1 MKLIKIVSICFLML
15 FAVSAKAQNEVRRD
29 SLRAAKVE
37 ELRKF
42 RETLFV
48 ERLSLTDAEKPK
60 FFAIY
65 DEYQLKLRDAKRA
78 FRIKWEGKKPSE
90 LSDAEAELYFKDA
103 IALRK
108 LEVQLM
114 ETYTVK
120 LKPVIGMQRAVQL
133 PKIEREVK
141 KELITKARSMRKKK
155 KGAGEGQDGEGR
167 PGDDRPRRPRA
178 PRENPAPNT
187 PN

>member
-1 MKLIKIVSICFLML
+1 MKIIKVVSICFLML
-15 FAVSAKAQNEVRRD
+15 FSLAANAQNEVKRD

-48 ERLSLTDAEKPK
+48 ERLSLTESEKVK
-60 FFAIY
+60 FFTIY
-65 DEYQLKLRDAKRA
+65 DEYQLKLRDAKRS
-78 FRIKWEGKKPSE
+78 FRNKWEGKRPAD
-90 LSDAEAELYFKDA
+90 LTDAEAELYFKDA

-155 KGAGEGQDGEGR
+155 KQAGEGSGDGR
-167 PGDDRPRRPRA
+167 AGDDRPRRPRA
-178 PRENPAPNT
+178 PRENPASST

>member
-1 MKLIKIVSICFLML
+1 MKIIKIVSICFLML
-15 FAVSAKAQNEVRRD
+15 FSLSANAQNEVKRD
-29 SLRAAKVE
+29 SLRATKVE

-42 RETLFV
+42 RESLFV
-48 ERLSLTDAEKPK
+48 ERLSLTETEKVK
-60 FFAIY
+60 FFTIY
-65 DEYQLKLRDAKRA
+65 DEYQLKLRDAKRS
-78 FRIKWEGKKPSE
+78 FRNKWEGKRPAD

-141 KELITKARSMRKKK
+141 KELIAKARSMRKKK
-155 KGAGEGQDGEGR
+155 KPAAEGGNADR
-167 PGDDRPRRPRA
+167 PSDARPRRPRA
-178 PRENPAPNT
+178 PRENAAQ
-187 PN
+187 

>member
-1 MKLIKIVSICFLML
+1 MGR
-15 FAVSAKAQNEVRRD
+15 Q
-29 SLRAAKVE
+29 
-37 ELRKF
+37 
-42 RETLFV
+42 
-48 ERLSLTDAEKPK
+48 
-60 FFAIY
+60 
-65 DEYQLKLRDAKRA
+65 
-78 FRIKWEGKKPSE
+78 KPSE

-141 KELITKARSMRKKK
+141 KS
-155 KGAGEGQDGEGR
+155 
-167 PGDDRPRRPRA
+167 
-178 PRENPAPNT
+178 
-187 PN
+187 